1 VYSQIVVP
9 LDGEEFASR
18 ALGPALEVARQSD
31 AELLLVSFA
40 RTTSHLRDLEDY
52 IAGVARDLQDHAT
65 GAVTA
70 RASIAEDPAAAIVAE
85 VERQP
90 GSLVCMSSVGRP
102 HAEPMLGSVA
112 EAVLR
117 NVSTPVLM
125 LGPAVDVD
133 RFRLSGTIEVP
144 VDGST
149 LSEGIL
155 PIAASWAIVYHLGL
169 RIVTV
174 APAAAPDERVETWM
188 ESGYVRQIAERLR
201 RDVDKPVEFDVMHGR
216 DISARLVDDAGRYA
230 TMIAIA
236 THGRTGLARLAA
248 GSVAMELVH
257 RSTLPVLA
265 YRPLELRP

>member
-18 ALGPALEVARQSD
+18 ALGPALELADRSD
-31 AELLLVSFA
+31 AELLLVSYA
-40 RTTSHLRDLEDY
+40 RTTSHLQDLEDY
-52 IAGVARDLQDHAT
+52 VDSVVHDLRGQFK
-65 GAVTA
+65 GKVTA
-70 RASIAEDPAAAIVAE
+70 RVALAEDPAAAIVYE
-85 VERQP
+85 VERNP

-102 HAEPMLGSVA
+102 RVEPVLGSVA

-117 NVSTPVLM
+117 EVSTPVLM
-125 LGPAVDVD
+125 IGPGVEVG
-133 RFRLSGTIEVP
+133 RFRLGGTIEVP

-155 PIAASWAIVYHLGL
+155 PIATSWAIVYHLGL

-174 APAAAPDERVETWM
+174 ASPAPPDERVESWM

-201 RDVDKPVEFDVMHGR
+201 RDVGKPVDFDVLHGR
-216 DISARLVDDAGRYA
+216 DIADRIVDDAGRYA
-230 TMIAIA
+230 TMIATA